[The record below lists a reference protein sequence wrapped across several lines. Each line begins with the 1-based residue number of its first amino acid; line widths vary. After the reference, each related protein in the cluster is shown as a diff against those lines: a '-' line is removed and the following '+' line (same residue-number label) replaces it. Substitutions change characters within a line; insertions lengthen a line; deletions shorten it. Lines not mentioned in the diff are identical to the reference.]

1 MKRLGSRPDL
11 VAALLTR
18 LRPLPD
24 RARAAVAVAARALAA
39 RVSATVAPARAIRS
53 RTEITASDAAGIVEA
68 PIDTPIRL
76 APEVREDGGN
86 DAAADETRA
95 GEAVVS
101 ARPPSWT
108 AAWRRWREDPR
119 PATQKLGEAFDGVL
133 SAPAILPLRERLW
146 KLWTWAVLHDTAP
159 REATARRREW
169 SMARQHRKEERE
181 SDRLHRREEQAKK
194 REKKDEEER
203 QAYSVYFE

>member
-11 VAALLTR
+11 VAAMLTR
-18 LRPLPD
+18 LRPLPE
-24 RARAAVAVAARALAA
+24 RARAAVAVTARALAA
-39 RVSATVAPARAIRS
+39 KAGAVAARLRATMAQPRGTIDMAQPPAL
-53 RTEITASDAAGIVEA
+53 D
-68 PIDTPIRL
+68 L
-76 APEVREDGGN
+76 
-86 DAAADETRA
+86 
-95 GEAVVS
+95 
-101 ARPPSWT
+101 ARPPAINWT